1 MFYFMLRTKKIIK
14 NEIDFNLY
22 LLCQSHLK
30 SFILCGFNMIAYLH
44 DVGITGYINVSLAAY
59 QHITKITFEH
69 IENSYFKLK

>member
-14 NEIDFNLY
+14 NEIDFDLY

-44 DVGITGYINVSLAAY
+44 DVGICYKRFFSSISAYYKNYIWTYRKQL
-59 QHITKITFEH
+59 F
-69 IENSYFKLK
+69 